1 MNFVAKLVIAAVALI
16 LAAGTSG
23 QESPTSDSSQNGVVL
38 VKLAPPIYPQIAR
51 SAHVSGDV
59 ELKVNVR
66 QDGSVE
72 SADFVSGPP
81 ILQWAAQNSAKQ
93 SQFECRKCSD
103 EITSYRIVYT
113 FQIDETAPC
122 CQPNEPAPR
131 VSQSDNHVTLI
142 APRVCLCGST
152 VPTKVRSLRC
162 LYLWKCR
169 TLHYE

>member
-1 MNFVAKLVIAAVALI
+1 MSRAFPPAVVVLAL
-16 LAAGTSG
+16 LFATSPFA
-23 QESPTSDSSQNGVVL
+23 QNTTPEKPESGVVL
-38 VKLAPPIYPQIAR
+38 VRLAPPIFPAIAR
-51 SAHVSGDV
+51 TAHISGDV
-59 ELKVNVR
+59 ILTVGVR
-66 QDGSVE
+66 KDGSVA
-72 SADFVSGPP
+72 SAEFVGGPP

-93 SQFECRKCSD
+93 SQFECRKCGD
-103 EITSYRIVYT
+103 EITSYRMVYT

-131 VSQSDNHVTLI
+131 VTQTEKHVTII

>member
-1 MNFVAKLVIAAVALI
+1 MSRAFPPAVVVLAL
-16 LAAGTSG
+16 LFATSPFA
-23 QESPTSDSSQNGVVL
+23 QNTTPEKPESGVVL
-38 VKLAPPIYPQIAR
+38 VRLAPPIFPAIAR
-51 SAHVSGDV
+51 TAHISGDV
-59 ELKVNVR
+59 ILTVGVR
-66 QDGSVE
+66 KDGSVE

-81 ILQWAAQNSAKQ
+81 LLQRAAQDSAKQ
-93 SQFECRKCSD
+93 SQFECRKCGD
-103 EITSYRIVYT
+103 EITSYRMVYT

-122 CQPNEPAPR
+122 CQPKEPAPR

>member
-1 MNFVAKLVIAAVALI
+1 MSRTFPPAVVVLAL
-16 LAAGTSG
+16 LFATSPFA
-23 QESPTSDSSQNGVVL
+23 QHRTPEEPESGVVL
-38 VKLAPPIYPQIAR
+38 VKLAPPIYPAIAR
-51 SAHVSGDV
+51 TAHISGDV
-59 ELKVNVR
+59 ILTVGVR
-66 QDGSVE
+66 KDGSVA
-72 SADFVSGPP
+72 SAEFVGGPP

-93 SQFECRKCSD
+93 SQFECRKCGD
-103 EITSYRIVYT
+103 EITSYRMVYT

-131 VSQSDNHVTLI
+131 VTQTDKHVTII

>member
-93 SQFECRKCSD
+93 SQFECRKCGD
-103 EITSYRIVYT
+103 EITSYRMVYT

-131 VSQSDNHVTLI
+131 VTQTDKHVTII

>member
-1 MNFVAKLVIAAVALI
+1 MSRAFPPAVVVIALL
-16 LAAGTSG
+16 LATSPFA
-23 QESPTSDSSQNGVVL
+23 QNTAPEEPESGVVL

-59 ELKVNVR
+59 ILTVGVR
-66 QDGSVE
+66 KDGSVA

-81 ILQWAAQNSAKQ
+81 LLQRAAQDSAKQ
-93 SQFECRKCSD
+93 SQFECRECSD
-103 EITSYRIVYT
+103 EITPYRVVYT
-113 FQIDETAPC
+113 FQIDETTPC

-142 APRVCLCGST
+142 VPVVCLCDPT
-152 VPTKVRSLRC
+152 VPTKVRSLKC